1 MRLRQVL
8 RRLVKMPLFTSV
20 AVLTLA
26 IGIGANTAIFS
37 VIEGVLLKPLPY
49 PRADELVVIDHTAPG
64 VNLDR
69 AGAAPFQYFTYRE
82 DGRVFQDVGLWSGG
96 TMTVTG
102 LAEPEEVATLFVTDG
117 VLPILGVAPQVG
129 RLFSK
134 SDDTPDTPDTVI
146 LTNGYWRS
154 KFGGDPSAVGR
165 TLMVNGR
172 PREIIGVLPAAFR
185 FLDRQVSL
193 FLPQRF
199 DRSKVFLGNF
209 SYTALARLKPGAS
222 IPDAN
227 ADVGRMI
234 PISLH
239 RFPPFAGLN
248 VKMFEEA
255 RITPLVRS
263 LQADL
268 VGDVR
273 TVLWVLMG
281 TIGMVLLIAC
291 ANVANLLLVRAE
303 SRQQELAVR
312 AALGAGAGDIAREL
326 LLESLALAV
335 VGGIV
340 GLGLAVGALRLLVA
354 LSPGNLPRLDEI
366 AIDGRVLLFTFA
378 LSIVAGL
385 LFGAIPVFKYA
396 GPQLASALRG
406 GGRSASASRERH
418 RARNT
423 LVVAQVAL
431 ALVLL
436 VSAGLMIRTFGAL
449 RSVSPGFTDPDRVQ
463 TLRISIPATQVKDET
478 AVVRMHQ
485 AIMDRIAAI
494 PGVASVALTSFVPMS
509 GQTWHDPLYAQDHV
523 YSESQVPPIRLFKFV
538 TPGFAHTMGAS
549 IAAGRDFAWEDLYD
563 RRPVAMLSETLAREL
578 WSSPAAAIGKQ
589 VRPYLKGPWREVV
602 GVVSDMRD
610 DGVHE
615 KAPAAAY
622 WPMLMTGFDP
632 TPNDT
637 AFVQRSMAYA
647 IRGSRT
653 GSMGFITEVRQAVWS
668 VNPNLPLA
676 NVRTLR
682 EVYDRSLA
690 RTSFTLVM
698 LATAGTMAL
707 LLGIAGIYGVISY
720 SVSQRTREI
729 GIRVALGARSE
740 EVTRMFV
747 RHGVALA
754 VVGIAIGLGAAAG
767 LMRVMSSLLFHVSP
781 ADPLTYA
788 AVAGTLIAA
797 TAAASYVPA
806 LRATTIDPVEA
817 LRAE

>member
-1 MRLRQVL
+1 MRYNQVL

-49 PRADELVVIDHTAPG
+49 PRSDELVAVDHTAPG
-64 VNLDR
+64 INMTR

-82 DGRVFQDVGLWSGG
+82 DGRAFQDVGLWSAG

-102 LAEPEEVATLFVTDG
+102 LAEPEEVPALFVTDG
-117 VLPILGVAPQVG
+117 VLPILGAQQMLG

-134 SDDTPDTPDTVI
+134 SDDTPDTPETVI
-146 LTNGYWRS
+146 LTSGFWQA
-154 KFGGDPSAVGR
+154 KFGGDPSAIGR
-165 TLMVNGR
+165 TLTVNGR
-172 PREIIGVLPAAFR
+172 PREIIGVLPASFR
-185 FLDRQVSL
+185 FLDRQASL
-193 FLPQRF
+193 VLPLRF

-209 SYTALARLKPGAS
+209 SYTAIARLKPGVS
-222 IPDAN
+222 VQDAH
-227 ADVGRMI
+227 ADVARLI

-255 RITPLVRS
+255 RIAPAVRS
-263 LQADL
+263 LKADL
-268 VGDVR
+268 VGDVQ
-273 TVLWVLMG
+273 TILWVLMG

-312 AALGAGAGDIAREL
+312 AALGAGSADIAREL
-326 LLESLALAV
+326 LVESVTLGVL
-335 VGGIV
+335 GGIA
-340 GLGLAVGALRLLVA
+340 GLGLAFGALRLLVA
-354 LSPGNLPRLDEI
+354 LSPGNLPRIDEI
-366 AIDGRVLLFTFA
+366 AIDVRVLLFTLA
-378 LSIVAGL
+378 LSIAAGL

-396 GPQLASALRG
+396 GVQVASALRG

-423 LVVAQVAL
+423 LVVVQVAL

-449 RSVSPGFTDPDRVQ
+449 RSVSPGFVDADHVQ
-463 TLRISIPATQVKDET
+463 TLRLSIPLSQVKDET

-485 AIMDRIAAI
+485 AIMDKIAGI
-494 PGVASVALTSFVPMS
+494 PGVQSVALTSFVPMTGS
-509 GQTWHDPLYAQDHV
+509 TWHDPIYAQDHV

-538 TPGFAHTMGAS
+538 TPGFPRTMGGS
-549 IAAGRDFAWEDLYD
+549 LVAGRDFAWEDLYD
-563 RRPVAMLSETLAREL
+563 RRPVGMVSETLAREL
-578 WSSPAAAIGKQ
+578 WGTPSAAIGKRI
-589 VRPYLKGPWREVV
+589 RPYLKGPWREVV

-622 WPMLMTGFDP
+622 WPMHMTDFDP
-632 TPNDT
+632 TPNST
-637 AFVQRSMAYA
+637 NFVQRSMAYV
-647 IRGSRT
+647 IRSSRT
-653 GSMGFITEVRQAVWS
+653 GAVGFVNEVRQAVWS
-668 VNPNLPLA
+668 VNPSLPLA
-676 NVRTLR
+676 SVRTLR

-698 LATAGTMAL
+698 LAAAGTMAL

-729 GIRVALGARSE
+729 GIRVALGARRE

-747 RHGVALA
+747 RHGVVLA
-754 VVGIAIGLGAAAG
+754 AIGIAIGLVAAIG
-767 LMRVMSSLLFHVSP
+767 IMRVMSTLLFEVSP
-781 ADPLTYA
+781 VDPVTYA
-788 AVAGTLIAA
+788 TVALTLIAA

-806 LRATTIDPVEA
+806 LRATAVDPVDA